1 ARRHGAGPG
10 PARRRPP
17 RDAPRQRTDRTRQAE
32 PRTVDAPPAP
42 SPAACLSSPGSL
54 PAPARLMCGIVGG
67 VAPVRLDPAIVE
79 RMRERLA
86 HRGPDAAGLWSTRD
100 GRVCLGHRRLAIV
113 DLSPDA
119 NQPMLSADGRLA
131 VTLNG
136 EIYNFRALR
145 TELERL
151 GSAFRTSSDTEV

>member
-1 ARRHGAGPG
+1 MAIVQDAPIIDVATARRAL
-10 PARRRPP
+10 
-17 RDAPRQRTDRTRQAE
+17 DA
-32 PRTVDAPPAP
+32 
-42 SPAACLSSPGSL
+42 
-54 PAPARLMCGIVGG
+54 I
-67 VAPVRLDPAIVE
+67 
-79 RMRERLA
+79 A
-86 HRGPDAAGLWSTRD
+86 HRGPDAAGLWSTPD

-145 TELERL
+145 TRKFQINIPFYQLCYNKPD
-151 GSAFRTSSDTEV
+151 GCARTVRH